1 MSHLRSSLLSPL
13 RAHFW
18 IAPLLIVGATAAV
31 AATPVA
37 TAPPAAEPAA
47 APVVT
52 VADYVLDPSK
62 SQIYVQ
68 VYKDPDTL
76 AAGLSHDHVIAATGW
91 NGKVTW
97 DTANIAACKVT
108 ISVPTSGLVN
118 DEDSLRKKVGYDTVL
133 DSGDRAEVK
142 EHMLGSDQLNAGSF
156 PNLTFTSTSC
166 AASGTSTVVKGN
178 MSLHGVSKAV
188 SVTMAITADGKSFGA
203 KGTLALGQTDFGIT
217 PFSALFGQLKN
228 KNEMKFT
235 IDVKGAAK

>member
-1 MSHLRSSLLSPL
+1 MSNLHSSPL
-13 RAHFW
+13 SRPRPKFW
-18 IAPLLIVGATAAV
+18 IAAFLVLGATAAV
-31 AATPVA
+31 AGTPA
-37 TAPPAAEPAA
+37 ETPAPAAEPVA

-52 VADYVLDPSK
+52 VADYVLDPTK
-62 SQIYVQ
+62 SQLYVQ

-97 DTANIAACKVT
+97 DTANIAACKVSIT
-108 ISVPTSGLVN
+108 VPTSGLVN
-118 DEDSLRKKVGYDTVL
+118 DEESMRKKVGYDTVL
-133 DSGDRAEVK
+133 DQGDRDEVK

-156 PNLTFTSTSC
+156 PSLTFTSTSC
-166 AASGTSTVVKGN
+166 AASGTGTIVKGN
-178 MSLHGVSKAV
+178 MSMHGVSKAV
-188 SVTMAITADGKSFGA
+188 SVTMAITADGKSFAA
-203 KGTLALGQTDFGIT
+203 KGNLSIGQTDFGIT